1 MVGISFVIFGA
12 TNMND
17 IFITVKNLFMGTFI
31 DSNTTFI
38 LRNNALLLIF
48 SIIGATPLLRNI
60 YSGFIKE
67 TKISVIIEP
76 LLIAILIIISTAYL
90 IDGSFNPFLYFRF

>member
-1 MVGISFVIFGA
+1 
-12 TNMND
+12 MND
-17 IFITVKNLFMGTFI
+17 IFITLKNLFIGALI
-31 DSNTTFI
+31 DSNTTFV

-48 SIIGATPLLRNI
+48 SIIGATPLLRNM
-60 YSGFIKE
+60 YRKYIKE
-67 TKISVIIEP
+67 TKISIIIEP